1 MAENCKV
8 IKREVLYVQVQV
20 TSPLSVSSGDNEWTD
35 SDVLRDADK
44 DAVRH
49 GAVPHRGI
57 GKRAEAELV
66 EIGLHI
72 EQQAAAG
79 DKVHPKNVVRERCD
93 G

>member
-1 MAENCKV
+1 MLLFRHGQDLVMAQLHVVE
-8 IKREVLYVQVQV
+8 
-20 TSPLSVSSGDNEWTD
+20 
-35 SDVLRDADK
+35 ADK